1 MLDILWQDDR
11 LLAVNKPAGL
21 ATVPGRDESKC
32 VLDELASLGPL
43 RMVHRLDK
51 ETSGV
56 LLLAKDRDAQ
66 RNLCN
71 QFMNRQV
78 QKEYLALVVG
88 KMTDDSGEINAPLCR
103 SGKSD
108 KFMTISKR
116 GRPSVTRWQVI
127 QRFRGLTLVKCFPLT
142 GRTHQI
148 RVHLK
153 SIGHALAIDPL
164 YNPPQGGWA
173 EGILLSRYK
182 RDYKE
187 KKEGERPLI
196 NRLTLH
202 AAKITF
208 CDLSGNPVTVEC
220 EPAKDFRATV
230 NMLRKYAAY
239 SPC

>member
-1 MLDILWQDDR
+1 MPSMLDILWHDDR
-11 LLAVNKPAGL
+11 ILAVNKPAGL
-21 ATVPGRDESKC
+21 ATVPGRDESKS
-32 VLDELASLGPL
+32 VLDELRGFSNL
-43 RMVHRLDK
+43 RLVHRLDK

-66 RNLCN
+66 RHLCA
-71 QFMNRQV
+71 QFLNRQV
-78 QKEYLALVVG
+78 QKEYLALVTG
-88 KMTDDSGEINAPLCR
+88 KITAESGEINAPLAR

-116 GRPSVTRWQVI
+116 GRPSVTRWEVL
-127 QRFRGLTLVKCFPLT
+127 QRFRGLTLVRCIPLT

-148 RVHLK
+148 RVHMK

-173 EGILLSRYK
+173 EGILLSRFK

-187 KKEGERPLI
+187 KPQGERPLI

-208 CDLSGNPVTVEC
+208 CDLTGNAVTVDC
-220 EPAKDFRATV
+220 PPAKDFRATV
-230 NMLRKYAAY
+230 NMLRKYAPA
-239 SPC
+239 